1 MLKLAI
7 NRNNNRYLIFPILL
21 LSIFY
26 SVLISYAS
34 FKVIVAFS
42 LLPVLI
48 IFYINTPP
56 FAKIILPII
65 MITFPITL
73 QFFGKDALST
83 GTFIILITFTWSL
96 TKYRIGSTIAKDQF
110 LFALLFFMICIASIG
125 MLTKTPQV
133 YLGPAVRHYINF
145 ISSIAVFILIIHS
158 QHISGIADSKGDYI
172 EKIITTLLIITVIHV
187 FLSFIILS
195 YPWVEQ
201 YLTVFLNRTQE
212 NLGGKILDGAYV
224 RATSVFIHGEEFG
237 ELLIL
242 LFPFVL
248 YKAFA
253 SKEKF
258 YFLITVALLFGTLLS
273 GTRSAFFL
281 IIFQIL
287 VFVFILAPKRYSTK
301 KIVFSIAFVP
311 ICILMLPVIFKYGS
325 LLIDRV
331 QETLVLIGQNEDLI
345 NVVNR
350 SMSWPL
356 AYELTMNTIS
366 FFGHGALQA
375 HVIGFPVYNFHCL
388 YLSLLFQ
395 FGIIGTIVFLMFFV
409 TLAKRLLGSVN
420 RLKQKKGSDYL
431 LIVTCLLSLTC
442 FLINEVKFEF
452 NRSDSYQQFVW
463 CVFSVVYLSGRLLGN
478 NCIGKK

>member
-1 MLKLAI
+1 M
-7 NRNNNRYLIFPILL
+7 
-21 LSIFY
+21 
-26 SVLISYAS
+26 
-34 FKVIVAFS
+34 
-42 LLPVLI
+42 
-48 IFYINTPP
+48 
-56 FAKIILPII
+56 
-65 MITFPITL
+65 
-73 QFFGKDALST
+73 
-83 GTFIILITFTWSL
+83 
-96 TKYRIGSTIAKDQF
+96 
-110 LFALLFFMICIASIG
+110 
-125 MLTKTPQV
+125 
-133 YLGPAVRHYINF
+133 
-145 ISSIAVFILIIHS
+145 
-158 QHISGIADSKGDYI
+158 
-172 EKIITTLLIITVIHV
+172 ITVIHV
-187 FLSFIILS
+187 FLSFIILN

-301 KIVFSIAFVP
+301 KIVFSVALVS

-331 QETLVLIGQNEDLI
+331 QETLVLIGQDEDLI

-366 FFGHGALQA
+366 FFGLLPSRPCLHRAQPARFRSWRSSGTRDRFSCLQ
-375 HVIGFPVYNFHCL
+375 
-388 YLSLLFQ
+388 LSLLVFKLALSVWYYRHNC
-395 FGIIGTIVFLMFFV
+395 FFNVFCDSCKKIIGI
-409 TLAKRLLGSVN
+409 R
-420 RLKQKKGSDYL
+420 
-431 LIVTCLLSLTC
+431 
-442 FLINEVKFEF
+442 
-452 NRSDSYQQFVW
+452 
-463 CVFSVVYLSGRLLGN
+463 
-478 NCIGKK
+478 